1 MTQYSNI
8 FNQQPMILASR
19 ASSLA
24 IAQVQIVADKLAP
37 MPVDLLKLTTSGD
50 RILDRSLADAGGKG
64 LFIKELES
72 SLLRG
77 DADAAVH
84 SMKDMEASFA
94 SGTCVAA
101 VLPREDRRDALVGP
115 FSSLADLPQGAVIG
129 TSSVRRRALLL
140 HHRPDLEIRLLR
152 GNVNTRIAAMR
163 EGRFDAIILAMAGLR
178 RLGLDVPHSA
188 ISPDIMLPSAG
199 QGALAIQARNA
210 DDSRSQAVIDA
221 AATIGCAT
229 TTTEVTAER
238 ALLGRLDG
246 SCHTP
251 IAASATLQPDGRLH
265 LDGMILSTDGSNAF
279 RDSLTGVASDAVQIG
294 VALADHVVDDL
305 RFINSD
311 QAVR

>member
-50 RILDRSLADAGGKG
+50 KILDRSLADAGGKG

-221 AATIGCAT
+221 AATIGCAA

-279 RDSLTGVASDAVQIG
+279 RDSLTGVASNAVQIG
-294 VALADHVVDDL
+294 VALADQLLGAAGGRDFL
-305 RFINSD
+305 
-311 QAVR
+311 A